1 MFGEDSLIQVM
12 VSWIIPF
19 ISGVF
24 GIIDYIIKHAN
35 DFRSKRRLCFF
46 VHELHLVG
54 FSDKEKHYQLN
65 GRLVSKDE
73 VKIESMEFELSSA
86 FHYWEGNSKYYHCTK
101 GNKDKSDVG
110 LSLEYKKT
118 NSPKDTLIVENQN
131 LITDRDYSYEL
142 EGTYVVTNGD
152 VNNNEKEDK
161 VGTNGDVDN
170 NEKEDKYII
179 KKDDITDLKVK
190 VKSQGKEIVL
200 TPIKCP
206 NIRRSWLIIY
216 IIISML
222 VIFIGVLTTSILI
235 DNWKSVFMRD
245 DWGLIVLFSI
255 YGILLVLITL
265 YFFVANIK
273 CVSQLLVFIRM
284 KKFGV
289 PRKKKIV
296 SDTLLVPKTWEFMA
310 GTEKV
315 DNIL

>member
-1 MFGEDSLIQVM
+1 MNEYTFTLIAALA
-12 VSWIIPF
+12 SF
-19 ISGVF
+19 ISTIF
-24 GIIDYIIKHAN
+24 GIIEHISKYSKV
-35 DFRSKRRLCFF
+35 FYSKRRLCFF
-46 VHELHLVG
+46 VHELHLIG

-73 VKIESMEFELSSA
+73 VKIESMEFKMIAS
-86 FHYWEGNSKYYHCTK
+86 HHHWEGDSKYYHCTD
-101 GNKDKSDVG
+101 GFKDEDDTGS
-110 LSLEYKKT
+110 SLKIKET
-118 NSPKDTLIVENQN
+118 NSYNDTLIGESENLN
-131 LITDRDYSYEL
+131 TDRDYSYEF
-142 EGTYVVTNGD
+142 EGTYVVKNGD
-152 VNNNEKEDK
+152 MK
-161 VGTNGDVDN
+161 N

-179 KKDDITDLKVK
+179 KKDDITKSLKVT
-190 VKSQGKEIVL
+190 VKSKGEEIKL

-222 VIFIGVLTTSILI
+222 VIFIGVLTTSLLI
-235 DNWKSVFMRD
+235 DNWKSIFMRD

-273 CVSQLLVFIRM
+273 CVSQLLVLSRM

-289 PRKKKIV
+289 PRKEKIV